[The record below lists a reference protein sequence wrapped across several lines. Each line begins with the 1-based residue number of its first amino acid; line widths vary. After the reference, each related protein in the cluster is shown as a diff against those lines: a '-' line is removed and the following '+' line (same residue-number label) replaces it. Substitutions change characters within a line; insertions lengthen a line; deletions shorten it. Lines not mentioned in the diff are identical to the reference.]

1 MTSGRIEWNRQSWP
15 ATSMG
20 AKEFERTQGRRSGWL
35 GDVAEV
41 WRRWCAEEE
50 PGLAVTTSG
59 TTGTP
64 KRIQHSRKAT
74 ACSVAQ
80 TAEALGLD
88 EGCHAVLAL
97 PTTFVAGQAMVVRA
111 LVGRWRLTLVEPSA
125 APSWA
130 GSCDFV
136 AMTPHQTLGWLEHG
150 SGSATTLLLG
160 GGPVSPALLRAL
172 LASSRVSTV
181 WEGFGMSETLTHI
194 ALRRLD
200 KVQDLAAP
208 FVPLPNTC
216 VTADAQ
222 GCARI
227 DAPDREVHGLSTTD
241 LVDVCDDGS
250 FLWLGRRDDV
260 INSGGVLV
268 HPMEVERAFHT
279 LCPSWVQD
287 FVVYGRP
294 DDTLGFEVVLRV
306 QSAEPPEDLDHAF
319 QTFRNQL
326 KALVGSTKTPRA
338 VEWGDVPRS
347 DRGKVMRRALS

>member
-1 MTSGRIEWNRQSWP
+1 
-15 ATSMG
+15 
-20 AKEFERTQGRRSGWL
+20 
-35 GDVAEV
+35 
-41 WRRWCAEEE
+41 
-50 PGLAVTTSG
+50 
-59 TTGTP
+59 
-64 KRIQHSRKAT
+64 
-74 ACSVAQ
+74 
-80 TAEALGLD
+80 
-88 EGCHAVLAL
+88 
-97 PTTFVAGQAMVVRA
+97 
-111 LVGRWRLTLVEPSA
+111 
-125 APSWA
+125 
-130 GSCDFV
+130 
-136 AMTPHQTLGWLEHG
+136 
-150 SGSATTLLLG
+150 
-160 GGPVSPALLRAL
+160 
-172 LASSRVSTV
+172 
-181 WEGFGMSETLTHI
+181 MSETLTHI

-279 LCPSWVQD
+279 LCPRWVQD

-326 KALVGSTKTPRA
+326 KALVGSAKTPRA